1 MKPTAELSRTGN
13 TTLQPPACCRQA
25 PSLQP
30 MGHIIARHKSQA
42 SSTVIRMK
50 NAFCGWAAGQRPRS
64 FSLSLRREDKR
75 SGYPM
80 SQRLFSHIVSDN
92 VRGVFSPIE
101 MKRWLQR
108 FFCISPFMSCF
119 DKLLRLSV
127 KSLLSWACCSEI
139 PGTSWWGK
147 LIDVSSPLFE
157 QQVNSGT
164 KYFPGLGTS
173 RQAHSHGPQHF

>member
-30 MGHIIARHKSQA
+30 VGHVLANHKSQA
-42 SSTVIRMK
+42 LSTVIRMK
-50 NAFCGWAAGQRPRS
+50 NAFCGWTAGQRPRS
-64 FSLSLRREDKR
+64 LSLSLRREDKR

-80 SQRLFSHIVSDN
+80 SRRLFSHIVSDS

-108 FFCISPFMSCF
+108 PFAFLLLWAVLISCSGWVSRVCSVEPVV
-119 DKLLRLSV
+119 LRCQGRV
-127 KSLLSWACCSEI
+127 DGESW
-139 PGTSWWGK
+139 
-147 LIDVSSPLFE
+147 
-157 QQVNSGT
+157 
-164 KYFPGLGTS
+164 
-173 RQAHSHGPQHF
+173 